1 MRREK
6 ERTLKVGSHSQR
18 GTVQLTAHTPGRL
31 SLSASYNGECA
42 ATVLLT
48 REQVR
53 QLRAAIEELEP
64 FIEAQGEQPER
75 VSAGLK
81 LAA

>member
-1 MRREK
+1 MTREK
-6 ERTLKVGSHSQR
+6 ERTLKVGSESQR
-18 GTVQLTAHTPGRL
+18 GTLQLTAHTPGRL
-31 SLSASYNGECA
+31 TLSASYNGERA

-64 FIEAQGEQPER
+64 LIEAQGEQADSFS
-75 VSAGLK
+75 VGLK